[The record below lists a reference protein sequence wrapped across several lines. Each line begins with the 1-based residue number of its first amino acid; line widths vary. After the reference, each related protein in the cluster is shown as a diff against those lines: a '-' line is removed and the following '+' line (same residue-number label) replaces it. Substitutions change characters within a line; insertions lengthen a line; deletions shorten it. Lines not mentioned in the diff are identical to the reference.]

1 MSRSDPGSA
10 LLICIQDAPQLP
22 TLLAIALPQLPPPLP
37 SLITNGF
44 AYLKIGSV
52 FLDDIAA
59 LLVGIGLFIWVAG
72 WITDV

>member
-1 MSRSDPGSA
+1 MSRNDARSPSF
-10 LLICIQDAPQLP
+10 IFIQDAPQLP

-37 SLITNGF
+37 SLITNGV

-59 LLVGIGLFIWVAG
+59 LVVGIGLFIWVAG
-72 WITDV
+72 WIADV